1 MLRAVPNPEVPR
13 LSEDRLAPIAGL
25 DALDDATCAALRA
38 RLREVGFTSEALDA
52 AEVIA
57 PMMPAALRLPLVRV
71 HLKRRPGAASTLLAA
86 FVYRFDVPAADM
98 REALGGALF
107 DRALEAALIET
118 RADGRADLRA
128 SSRWMLLPY
137 GGHWY
142 LSDPLESGEDAVMGP
157 GMTTVLLHG
166 WSEVFDAASVLD
178 LGCGAGSLA
187 VAAAGRGARAVAADL
202 NARALAVARFNAR
215 LNGVAIETRGGD
227 VAESAAGEE
236 FDLVLAQPPYFA
248 QPESE
253 PGSTYL
259 HGGRYGDELA
269 LRFVAAAARRLAPG
283 GTALVLFDFAQRD
296 GALVGEK
303 LRQAVG
309 DAEVTT
315 LAITRPSVPLDLN
328 AVHTASW
335 HHPSLGPEYETAAA
349 AYREHFHALGVQ
361 ALTSVLVVLRRPRSA
376 DEPRWRVVLPHGG
389 PKPPSPAALRDQ
401 LRSMDAAG
409 LPDAA
414 LLSKTLAPAR
424 GARFVGDWKHPADP
438 DPLQLKVVFEPG
450 SFGSDRELGAG
461 GWHLFA
467 LFDGSRTL
475 ADVVR
480 EHGEEA
486 ELDAAAAAKE
496 VFAFAREGLARG
508 LMRVVD

>member
-1 MLRAVPNPEVPR
+1 MPEA
-13 LSEDRLAPIAGL
+13 LLAPIAGL
-25 DALDDATCAALRA
+25 DTLDDATCAALRA
-38 RLREVGFTSEALDA
+38 RLREAGFTSEALDD

-57 PMMPAALRLPLVRV
+57 PMMTTALRMPLVRV
-71 HLKRRPGAASTLLAA
+71 HLKRRPGPASTLLAV
-86 FVYRFDVPAADM
+86 FVYHFDVAASDL
-98 REALGGALF
+98 REALGDALY
-107 DRALEAALIET
+107 RSALDARLIDE
-118 RADGRADLRA
+118 RADGRA
-128 SSRWMLLPY
+128 SSRWLLLPF
-137 GGHWY
+137 GRDWY
-142 LSDPLESGEDAVMGP
+142 LSDPLENGEEAVMGP

-166 WSEVFDAASVLD
+166 WSEAFDAKRVLD

-187 VAAAGRGARAVAADL
+187 VAAALRGAHAVAADL
-202 NARALAVARFNAR
+202 NERALAVARFNAR
-215 LNGVAIETRGGD
+215 LNGVTIETRGGD
-227 VAESAAGEE
+227 VAETAKGEE

-269 LRFVAAAARRLAPG
+269 LRFVSAAARRLAPG
-283 GTALVLFDFAQRD
+283 GTALVLFDFAQRE

-303 LRQAVG
+303 LREAVG

-315 LAITRPSVPLDLN
+315 LAITRPSLPLDLN
-328 AVHTASW
+328 AAHTAAW
-335 HHPSLGPEYETAAA
+335 HHPSLGPEYEAAA
-349 AYREHFHALGVQ
+349 TAYREHFHALGIQ

-376 DEPRWRVVLPHGG
+376 DEPRWRVVLPHSGA
-389 PKPPSPAALRDQ
+389 KPPSPEALRDQ

-409 LPDAA
+409 KPDAA
-414 LLSKTLAPAR
+414 LLPLTLVPAR
-424 GARFVGDWKHPADP
+424 GARFQGEWTHPADP
-438 DPLQLKVVFEPG
+438 DPLRLKVVFDTG

-480 EHGEEA
+480 EHAQEA
-486 ELDAAAAAKE
+486 ELDASEAAKE
-496 VFAFAREGLARG
+496 AIGFAREGLARG
-508 LMRVVD
+508 LLRVAD